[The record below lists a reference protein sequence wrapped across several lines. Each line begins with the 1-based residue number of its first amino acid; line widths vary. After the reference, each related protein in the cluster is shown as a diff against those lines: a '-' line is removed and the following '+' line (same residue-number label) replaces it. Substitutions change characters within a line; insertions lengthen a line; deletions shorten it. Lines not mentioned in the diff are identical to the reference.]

1 MMAPVMSS
9 ERSAQPTGNP
19 LHFVFREALLV
30 GGEATR
36 LYLIRHAQ
44 SEGNTGEDLTTGDP
58 ELTDVGRTQAERLGK
73 RMKNAR
79 LDALYASPLR
89 RTQATARAIA
99 DTTGLEIVSKEDLRE
114 VTLGPPDLDIRELPI
129 AEQQKIERQVL
140 ADGTWDAFPGSEGSA
155 AARRRIRGVL
165 DEIIAAHPG
174 QRVATVVHAAFIQ
187 TYVSIVLGLDRDFI
201 YYPFNASIC
210 SVRAHED
217 RRVIWRLNDVSH
229 LSDMP
234 AGWAGIS

>member
-1 MMAPVMSS
+1 MSPAMSS
-9 ERSAQPTGNP
+9 KQPGQPTGDP
-19 LHFVFREALLV
+19 VHFFFRDALLV

-58 ELTDVGRTQAERLGK
+58 ELTDVGRAQAERLGK
-73 RMKNAR
+73 RMTDAR

-89 RTQATARAIA
+89 RTQATALAIA

-114 VTLGPPDLDIRELPI
+114 VTLGQPDFDIRELPI

-140 ADGTWDAFPGSEGSA
+140 DDGTWDAFPGSEGSA
-155 AARRRIRGVL
+155 PARKRIQGVL

-187 TYVSIVLGLDRDFI
+187 TYVSIVLGIDRDFI

-229 LSDMP
+229 LAGMP
-234 AGWAGIS
+234 AGWGGIS

>member
-1 MMAPVMSS
+1 MSS
-9 ERSAQPTGNP
+9 NRPDQPTGDP
-19 LHFVFREALLV
+19 VHFFFRDALLV

-58 ELTDVGRTQAERLGK
+58 ELTDVGRTQAARLGK
-73 RMKNAR
+73 RMKDAR

-99 DTTGLEIVSKEDLRE
+99 DVTGLEVVPKADLRE
-114 VTLGPPDLDIRELPI
+114 VTLGQPDFDIRELPI
-129 AEQQKIERQVL
+129 AEQRKIERKVL
-140 ADGTWDAFPGSEGSA
+140 DDGTWDAFPGSEGSA
-155 AARRRIRGVL
+155 AARKRIRGVL

-187 TYVSIVLGLDRDFI
+187 TYVSIVLGLERDFI

-229 LSDMP
+229 LADMP

>member
-1 MMAPVMSS
+1 MPS
-9 ERSAQPTGNP
+9 EPPRQPKGDP
-19 LHFVFREALLV
+19 LHAFFREALLV

-44 SEGNTGEDLTTGDP
+44 SEGNTGEDLATGDAD
-58 ELTDVGRTQAERLGK
+58 LTDVGRIQADRLGK
-73 RMKNAR
+73 RMKDSR

-89 RTQATARAIA
+89 RTQATASSIGEA
-99 DTTGLEIVSKEDLRE
+99 TGLEVVTNERLRE
-114 VTLGPPDLDIRELPI
+114 VKLGRAEVNIAELPS
-129 AEQQKIERQVL
+129 AERGKIERQVL

-155 AARRRIRGVL
+155 AARKRIEGVL

-174 QRVATVVHAAFIQ
+174 QRVAAVIHAAFIQ
-187 TYVSIVLGLDRDFI
+187 TYISIILGLERDFI

-210 SVRAHED
+210 SVRARGD

-229 LSDMP
+229 LADMP
-234 AGWAGIS
+234 AGWGGIS

>member
-1 MMAPVMSS
+1 MSS
-9 ERSAQPTGNP
+9 TQPAQPTGDP
-19 LHFVFREALLV
+19 VHFFFRDALLV

-58 ELTDVGRTQAERLGK
+58 DLTDVGRKQAERLGK
-73 RMKNAR
+73 RMKDAR

-89 RTQATARAIA
+89 RTQATAFAIA
-99 DTTGLEIVSKEDLRE
+99 DVTGLEVVPRADLRE
-114 VTLGPPDLDIRELPI
+114 VTLGQPDFDIRKLPI
-129 AEQQKIERQVL
+129 TEQRKIERKVL

-155 AARRRIRGVL
+155 SARQRIRGVL

-187 TYVSIVLGLDRDFI
+187 TYVSMVLGIERDFI

-229 LSDMP
+229 LSGMP
-234 AGWAGIS
+234 AGWGGIS

>member
-1 MMAPVMSS
+1 MMALVMSS
-9 ERSAQPTGNP
+9 ERPAAPTGDP
-19 LHFVFREALLV
+19 VHFFFRDALLV

-58 ELTDVGRTQAERLGK
+58 ALTDVGRAQAERLGK
-73 RMKNAR
+73 RMKDAR

-99 DTTGLEIVSKEDLRE
+99 ETTGLEVVSKDDLRE
-114 VTLGPPDLDIRELPI
+114 VTLGQPDFDIRELPP
-129 AEQQKIERQVL
+129 AEQEKIVSEVL

-155 AARRRIRGVL
+155 AARQRIGGVL

-174 QRVATVVHAAFIQ
+174 QRVAAVVHAAFIQ

-210 SVRAHED
+210 SVRARED
-217 RRVIWRLNDVSH
+217 RRVLWRLNDVSH
-229 LSDMP
+229 LADMP
-234 AGWAGIS
+234 AGWGGIS

>member
-1 MMAPVMSS
+1 MPS
-9 ERSAQPTGNP
+9 EPGNHPTGDP
-19 LHFVFREALLV
+19 LHAFFRDTLLV
-30 GGEATR
+30 GGESTR

-58 ELTDVGRTQAERLGK
+58 DLTDVGRMQAERLGK
-73 RMKNAR
+73 RMKDAR

-89 RTQATARAIA
+89 RTQETAFAIA
-99 DTTGLEIVSKEDLRE
+99 DVTGLEVRPKADLRE
-114 VTLGPPDLDIRELPI
+114 VTLGQPDFDIRKLPI
-129 AEQQKIERQVL
+129 AEQRKIEHEVL
-140 ADGTWDAFPGSEGSA
+140 TDGTWDAFPGSEGSA
-155 AARRRIRGVL
+155 ASRKRIQGVL

-174 QRVATVVHAAFIQ
+174 QRVAAVAHAAFIQ
-187 TYVSIVLGLDRDFI
+187 TYVSMVLGLDRDFV

-234 AGWAGIS
+234 AGWGGIS

>member
-9 ERSAQPTGNP
+9 ERSTQPTGNP
-19 LHFVFREALLV
+19 LHLVFRDALLV

-58 ELTDVGRTQAERLGK
+58 DLTDVGRAQAERLGK
-73 RMKNAR
+73 RMKDAR

-89 RTQATARAIA
+89 RTQATALAIA
-99 DTTGLEIVSKEDLRE
+99 DTTGLEVVSKEDLRE
-114 VTLGPPDLDIRELPI
+114 VMLGQPDFDIRELPI
-129 AEQQKIERQVL
+129 AEQKKIERQVL
-140 ADGTWDAFPGSEGSA
+140 DGGTWDAFPGSEGSA
-155 AARRRIRGVL
+155 AARKRIRGVL

-187 TYVSIVLGLDRDFI
+187 TYVPIVLGLDRDFI

-229 LSDMP
+229 LADMP
-234 AGWAGIS
+234 AGWGGIS